1 MSGTSLPASTE
12 THWASVS
19 KACFQVVLLGNREKK
34 STADDIISPG
44 HGRHACP
51 GRFFA
56 SAEIKIILIGLLQ
69 NYDIKLCDD
78 YREGRPL
85 NILTEFMAHQD
96 HTYEVCFRKRAV

>member
-1 MSGTSLPASTE
+1 MSDTSSLVSTE
-12 THWASVS
+12 THWDSVS
-19 KACFQVVLLGNREKK
+19 KVYFQVVFSGNGGKNC
-34 STADDIISPG
+34 TADNLISPG

-85 NILTEFMAHQD
+85 NLLTEFMAHQD
-96 HTYEVCFRKRAV
+96 HTYEVCFRKRAI

>member
-1 MSGTSLPASTE
+1 MSDTSSPVSTE
-12 THWASVS
+12 THWVSVS
-19 KACFQVVLLGNREKK
+19 KTVFQLGLLGNGEKE
-34 STADDIISPG
+34 STTDNLIPPG

-69 NYDIKLCDD
+69 NYDIKLYDD

>member
-1 MSGTSLPASTE
+1 MSK
-12 THWASVS
+12 V
-19 KACFQVVLLGNREKK
+19 CFRVALLGDEEEKK
-34 STADDIISPG
+34 TADGLISPG

-56 SAEIKIILIGLLQ
+56 SVEIKIILIGLLQ

-96 HTYEVCFRKRAV
+96 HTYEVCFRKRNV